1 MALGEVRDRRN
12 IEIDTNNAAEQQFAK
27 PIGLRSDQLMLAQI
41 PSL

>member
-1 MALGEVRDRRN
+1 MARGEVHDRRN

-27 PIGLRSDQLMLAQI
+27 PIGPRSYQLTLAQI